1 MKCFKIKEME
11 VNKIYHDDWMNNQ
24 LPDKSVQLIIADPPY
39 YKVKGDFDFIWK
51 SFDDYLKD
59 VEKWAIEC
67 KRVLADNGT
76 LYWYGDAKN
85 IAYAQIIFDKHFN
98 LLNSLVWENT
108 NDHKQQI
115 RFNTDLRTFAPLTER
130 LLMYEQRGQKTGGE
144 LIFEQFL
151 KPKNPFSKYLK
162 IEFKNAKVTNKEIA
176 KLFPSR
182 TGGLTGCVS
191 NWLNGDNVITE
202 EQYLKVRDYLNNKY
216 LLKPYEEL
224 KAEYEEL
231 KAEYEELRRP
241 FNNERFYGD
250 VIRMPNYETGNYA
263 HDTIKPEKLTRELIL
278 TSSRPNDLILIPFAG
293 SGTEC
298 AMSAKENR
306 NFIGFEIDA
315 KHFKTATDRTEIIKS
330 QPSLFFKMCGY

>member
-1 MKCFKIKEME
+1 ME
-11 VNKIYHDDWMNNQ
+11 VNKIYHDDWMNNK
-24 LPDKSVQLIIADPPY
+24 LADKSVQLIIADPPY
-39 YKVKGDFDFIWK
+39 YKVKGEFDFIWK
-51 SFDDYLKD
+51 TFDDYLKD
-59 VEKWAIEC
+59 VERWAIEC

-108 NDHKQQI
+108 NNHKQQI

-231 KAEYEELRRP
+231 KAEYEELKAEYEELRRP

-250 VIRMPNYETGNYA
+250 VIRMPNYETGNHE
-263 HDTIKPEKLTRELIL
+263 HDTPKPEKLTRELIL
-278 TSSRPNDLILIPFAG
+278 ISSRPNDLILVPFAG

-298 AMSAKENR
+298 AMAIKENR
-306 NFIGFEIDA
+306 NFIGFEINE
-315 KHFKTATDRTEIIKS
+315 KHVNYGNKRADNIKA
-330 QPSLFFKMCGY
+330 QPSLFAVS